1 MRTTLKEFKTAIETL
16 KHGEMIYINAISC
29 TTKMIDYLRKEI
41 EFGRLIPD
49 EETVKA
55 MVKPEAIPSIMSGE
69 IILPQ
74 CEYRKVV

>member
-16 KHGEMIYINAISC
+16 KYGETIYINAISC

-49 EETVKA
+49 EETVKS
-55 MVKPEAIPSIMSGE
+55 MVKSDVIPSIMSGE
-69 IILPQ
+69 KILPQ
-74 CEYRKVV
+74 CDYRKAV